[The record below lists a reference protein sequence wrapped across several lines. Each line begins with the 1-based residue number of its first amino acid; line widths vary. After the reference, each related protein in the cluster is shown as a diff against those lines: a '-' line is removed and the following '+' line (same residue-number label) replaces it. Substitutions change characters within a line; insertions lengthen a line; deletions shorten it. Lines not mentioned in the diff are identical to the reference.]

1 MAEQEE
7 KPVKLKIWVKFG
19 HDRVWHIVKSS
30 GFYPSAVEWTPEE
43 LRVFLNENKDVEPV
57 LMY

>member
-7 KPVKLKIWVKFG
+7 KPIKLKIWVKFG
-19 HDRVWHIVKSS
+19 NDGVWHLTKSS
-30 GFYPSAVEWTPEE
+30 GFMPSTNVWTPEE
-43 LRVFLNENKDVEPV
+43 LRIFLNENKDVEPV